1 MLNARLWPFSPQ
13 SSKNFLPQSAQRT
26 QSFFLFDRLLRG
38 NRSKALSSHCRGN
51 QVLFLYSIKPSK
63 RHTLFSRQR
72 RLGALPRPGKRFLM
86 TRIKLSSEQKKKL
99 ALQWLYIP

>member
-1 MLNARLWPFSPQ
+1 MLDFGHFRHSLRRIFYHRAHREH
-13 SSKNFLPQSAQRT
+13 RV
-26 QSFFLFDRLLRG
+26 FFLFDRLLRG
-38 NRSKALSSHCRGN
+38 NRSKVLSSHCRGN